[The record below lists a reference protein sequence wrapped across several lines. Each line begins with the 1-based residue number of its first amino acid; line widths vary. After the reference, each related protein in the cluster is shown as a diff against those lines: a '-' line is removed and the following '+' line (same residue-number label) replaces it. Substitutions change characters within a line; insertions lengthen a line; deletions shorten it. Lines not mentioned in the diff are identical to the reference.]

1 MDKMVKAMSA
11 LVKEMVGE
19 LSIKYKFDKAE
30 ALEWIMPSV
39 ETTRGFNFDVALIQV
54 VDTLVRDE
62 PPMLFTPD
70 YISARIQSSLGATEP
85 PREEEDGVCSAL
97 TLVSET
103 SNSDE
108 ESSSDTLEDLQASGA
123 SAGLHNPVVRKNK
136 KRGDMMKC
144 FKHGQRIRHT
154 IDDHVICGI
163 YDLSENE
170 IVCIE
175 ETYRTLSAMA
185 KAHFRQE
192 CPERRKKNTADGWK
206 ECEGEIDGKWIVAED
221 LFFG

>member
-1 MDKMVKAMSA
+1 MVKAMSA

-163 YDLSENE
+163 YDLSNNK

-175 ETYRTLSAMA
+175 ETYSSLSAMA
-185 KAHFRQE
+185 KAHYKQV
-192 CPERRKKNTADGWK
+192 CPGRRTKNTADGWK
-206 ECEGEIDGKWIVAED
+206 ECECEIDGEWILAEKLYFD
-221 LFFG
+221 